1 MFELK
6 TIQLTKKL
14 N

>member
-6 TIQLTKKL
+6 TPKVNQKP
-14 N
+14 